1 MTTWGVFTKLWNPH
15 LSVVVG
21 CAGLIV
27 EYLVATRPSLGRAAL
42 YISGVVLLLL
52 SLISPLDALGDA
64 YLFSAHMLQHIVL
77 ILVVP
82 PLLLLG
88 LPAESVERL
97 LHWRPA
103 AAVERVLG
111 QPLVAWSLGLGTL
124 WLWHLPAFYD
134 AVLEH
139 EGLHIFQH
147 LSFLV
152 TATIF
157 WWPVVASVPRVRR
170 LGSLGAVF
178 YLLLAG
184 LASSVLGIIITFAPT
199 GLYPAYLHPVDRL
212 GVLSVVRGG
221 WGLTPA
227 VDQQVGGILMWM
239 FGDPLI
245 LVAVLAVLVRWYSA
259 PDDEDDDSIM
269 YRRQTQPALAAS
281 YAGKE

>member
-1 MTTWGVFTKLWNPH
+1 MTTGDVLTTLWSPRF
-15 LSVVVG
+15 SVVVG
-21 CAGLIV
+21 CTGLIV
-27 EYLVATRPSLGRAAL
+27 EYLVVTRPAPGRVAS
-42 YISGVVLLLL
+42 YVFGVVLLLL
-52 SLISPLDALGDA
+52 SLISPLDRLGDA
-64 YLFSAHMLQHIVL
+64 YLFSAHMLQHIIL

-88 LPAESVERL
+88 LPPEPLERL
-97 LHWRPA
+97 LCWRPA
-103 AAVERVLG
+103 AVVERVLG
-111 QPLVAWSLGLGTL
+111 KPLVAWSLGLATL
-124 WLWHLPAFYD
+124 WLWHLPVFYD
-134 AVLEH
+134 AVLVH

-157 WWPVVASVPRVRR
+157 WWPVVAPVPRVRR

-184 LASSVLGIIITFAPT
+184 LASSLLGIIITFAPS

-212 GVLSVVRGG
+212 GVLGVVRGE

-245 LVAVLAVLVRWYSA
+245 LVAILAVLVRWYGA
-259 PDDEDDDSIM
+259 PDDEDDGVF
-269 YRRQTQPALAAS
+269 YRQDRPSLAAT

>member
-1 MTTWGVFTKLWNPH
+1 MTTWDLLTTLWQPH

-21 CAGLIV
+21 CAGLVV
-27 EYLVATRPSLGRAAL
+27 EYFVVARSSLGRAAL
-42 YISGVVLLLL
+42 YLCGVVLLLF

-64 YLFSAHMLQHIVL
+64 YLFSAHMLQHIIL
-77 ILVVP
+77 ILVAP

-88 LPAESVERL
+88 LSPESLQRL
-97 LHWRPA
+97 LCWRPA
-103 AAVERVLG
+103 ALVERVLG
-111 QPLVAWSLGLGTL
+111 RPLVAWSLGLGTL
-124 WLWHLPAFYD
+124 WLWHLPVCYD

-157 WWPVVASVPRVRR
+157 WWPVVAPVARVRR

-184 LASSVLGIIITFAPT
+184 LASSLLGIIITFAPS

-212 GVLSVVRGG
+212 GILSLVRGD

-245 LVAVLAVLVRWYSA
+245 LVAILAVLVRWYAA
-259 PDDEDDDSIM
+259 PDDEDDGVF
-269 YRRQTQPALAAS
+269 YKQPQPALAAS